1 MYKSTQDQGDYFNRV
16 ASHATKP
23 SRRGIIRDI
32 PAWAKEP
39 EEYYNSLLEQHDTLM
54 TRLHDTRE
62 RVIWLRKQLK
72 ATLPFETYERLQ
84 HELDFATPLLVDLEQ
99 QSGLSRA
106 AVRSAA
112 NNAWGAVFYFLAAK
126 QLPGEIFRALDKAT
140 QELLQCQHQEL
151 AKGATERSAEY
162 RRARNRTGHLKDRR
176 DKVRE
181 AMSTGT
187 YRSPPVGK
195 TYHAGPP
202 RNKAN
207 LNP

>member
-112 NNAWGAVFYFLAAK
+112 NNAWGRCFIFWRPSSYRAK
-126 QLPGEIFRALDKAT
+126 FFARSTRRRKNSCSASIRNSPRARR
-140 QELLQCQHQEL
+140 
-151 AKGATERSAEY
+151 KGA
-162 RRARNRTGHLKDRR
+162 RNTGGP
-176 DKVRE
+176 
-181 AMSTGT
+181 GT
-187 YRSPPVGK
+187 VPA
-195 TYHAGPP
+195 T
-202 RNKAN
+202 
-207 LNP
+207 